1 MMRYQLDRLLGAGG
15 FGDVWL
21 SIDKV
26 TNQRVAIKFLRD
38 VSSENLQRFQRE
50 ARIYLQEKDNQF
62 IVKLLDCDLSLPT
75 PYMVL
80 EYCEGGSLRSWMPS
94 NWYDVAVAIQHAA
107 LGLASI
113 HQKGG
118 IHRDMKPDNLFVSRT
133 GSGLNVKVGDF
144 GYGRLPS
151 PFSKS
156 AMTRSA
162 HGTDGY
168 KAPELYR
175 GSEFNPKC
183 DIYSLGITGIE
194 LITGSKE
201 RDSIRSRWI
210 SDDVKKLLLKMTST
224 KPEKRPDAAV
234 VADTARTICQT
245 YQSNFK
251 TVAAIGL
258 GLLAIALFGPRSRK

>member
-1 MMRYQLDRLLGAGG
+1 MMRYQLERFLGAGG

-21 SIDKV
+21 ATDTV
-26 TNQRVAIKFLRD
+26 TNQNVAIKFLRQ
-38 VSSENLQRFQRE
+38 VSRENLQRFQRE
-50 ARIYLQEKDNQF
+50 ARIYWQEQDNQF
-62 IVKLLDCDLSLPT
+62 IVKLLNYDFSLPN

-80 EYCEGGSLRSWMPS
+80 EYCERGSLRSWMLC

-118 IHRDMKPDNLFVSRT
+118 IHRDIKPDNLFVSRT
-133 GSGLNVKVGDF
+133 DKGLNIKVGDF
-144 GYGRLPS
+144 GYGRLPF
-151 PFSKS
+151 PFTNSV
-156 AMTRSA
+156 MTCSA

-168 KAPELYR
+168 IAPELYC

-201 RDSIRSRWI
+201 RDSITRPWI
-210 SDDVKKLLLKMTST
+210 SGEVKDLLIRMTSS
-224 KPEKRPDAAV
+224 KQEKRPDAEV

-258 GLLAIALFGPRSRK
+258 GLLAIALFSPKSRK